1 MTNKEK
7 VGECMTEQEAIE
19 SLEEINENY
28 FQPDENE
35 FDDINE
41 ALNMAIQA
49 LETMQELKQRNMTVE
64 DLENYMKFEDECVKK
79 GFSFNSLLEAR
90 EKMRNN
96 GWIPCSERLPEDGVR
111 VLTCDNHENVHIMQH
126 YDFFKYPFDIYPYHS
141 KYYMP
146 VAWQPLPEPYK
157 EDGNDE

>member
-1 MTNKEK
+1 
-7 VGECMTEQEAIE
+7 MTEQEAIKNFQGE
-19 SLEEINENY
+19 NKILSQYAETKFQKEVFAKKIERNNIAIKTLE
-28 FQPDENE
+28 
-35 FDDINE
+35 
-41 ALNMAIQA
+41 
-49 LETMQELKQRNMTVE
+49 KQH
-64 DLENYMKFEDECVKK
+64 
-79 GFSFNSLLEAR
+79 
-90 EKMRNN
+90 NN
-96 GWIPCSERLPEDGVR
+96 GWISVYERLPEDGVR